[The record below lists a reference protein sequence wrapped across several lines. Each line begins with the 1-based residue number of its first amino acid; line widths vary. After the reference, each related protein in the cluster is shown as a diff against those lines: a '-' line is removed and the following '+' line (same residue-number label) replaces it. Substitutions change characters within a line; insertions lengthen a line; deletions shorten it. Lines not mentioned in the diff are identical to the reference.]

1 MHDSARTANLLGATA
16 LAVTDLVLADVAR
29 ATGVGTSAA
38 AALVVLSATPAIS
51 VTEIGRRIGLS
62 QPAAARMVTTLEA
75 ADLVRRSARS
85 GREVSVQLT
94 PAGERA
100 ASKLLGARGRPL
112 TDLLSALDPAQQAA
126 LADLLTP
133 LLARL
138 YSQVGNSELLC
149 RLCDRASCTSG
160 ATCPVGQA
168 ERERDG

>member
-1 MHDSARTANLLGATA
+1 
-16 LAVTDLVLADVAR
+16 VQV
-29 ATGVGTSAA
+29 
-38 AALVVLSATPAIS
+38 
-51 VTEIGRRIGLS
+51 GRRIGLS

-75 ADLVRRSARS
+75 ADLAHRRAGS

-100 ASKLLGARGRPL
+100 ASELLAARGRPL
-112 TDLLSALDPAQQAA
+112 TELLSALGPAQQAA

-160 ATCPVGQA
+160 ATCPIGQA
-168 ERERDG
+168 KRERDG